1 MLVMAM
7 GVAVGRVGGTASP
20 VVMGCG
26 MVVYG
31 SDGVGQATAKGCS
44 GCCSECNGICCTGCM
59 STAIGGNAVN
69 GRRAA
74 AVAASLH
81 LLFAHHRLFS
91 PRQPEEVLA
100 PQRQHGKPDG
110 DGRRTPGSYVVG
122 MMSAA
127 ASFRCERSG
136 LWSGRVFGR
145 PRSGPEGRLSQC
157 GIEGGQFVVSVKG
170 GFSVDLKPSLRP
182 ETLPKKASQGCPDT
196 FEHIWYDI
204 S

>member
-1 MLVMAM
+1 MAM

-26 MVVYG
+26 MVLYG
-31 SDGVGQATAKGCS
+31 SDGVGQATAKGCCS

-59 STAIGGNAVN
+59 STAIGGGAVH

-81 LLFAHHRLFS
+81 LLFAPQRLFS

-122 MMSAA
+122 MSAA
-127 ASFRCERSG
+127 ASFRCAAERVGFVVGEG
-136 LWSGRVFGR
+136 LWSTKKW
-145 PRSGPEGRLSQC
+145 SGGET
-157 GIEGGQFVVSVKG
+157 
-170 GFSVDLKPSLRP
+170 FSVSL
-182 ETLPKKASQGCPDT
+182 G
-196 FEHIWYDI
+196 
-204 S
+204 